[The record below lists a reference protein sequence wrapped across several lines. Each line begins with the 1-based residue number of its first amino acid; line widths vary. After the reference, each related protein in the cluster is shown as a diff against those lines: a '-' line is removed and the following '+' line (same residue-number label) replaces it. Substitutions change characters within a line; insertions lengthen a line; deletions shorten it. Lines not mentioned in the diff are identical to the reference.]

1 MSSSIYMP
9 RDQLVIPP
17 RRLKPQVE
25 SAQLEE
31 GEVDNETSEE
41 TPASVTQI
49 DNFQDLQKFISE
61 SKLKST
67 VINFGSKSGCP
78 GCHMIK
84 PYWHELSATFHD
96 RVNFIHCNLSETEA
110 TDAAQ
115 HYKVRAMPT
124 FVFLKGD
131 LEIDRV
137 LGSNKPRLLDGVN
150 RLAGKRRNSG
160 CL

>member
-1 MSSSIYMP
+1 MISSQHHLPSCHHELEHLHASRP
-9 RDQLVIPP
+9 AGHPSPP
-17 RRLKPQVE
+17 
-25 SAQLEE
+25 AQ
-31 GEVDNETSEE
+31 TTE

-115 HYKVRAMPT
+115 HYKVGAMPT

-160 CL
+160 RL